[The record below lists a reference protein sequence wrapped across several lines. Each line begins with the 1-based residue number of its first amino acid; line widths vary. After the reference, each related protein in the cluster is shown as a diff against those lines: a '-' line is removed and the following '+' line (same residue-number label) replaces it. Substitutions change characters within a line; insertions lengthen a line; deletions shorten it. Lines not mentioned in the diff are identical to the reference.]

1 MTYRC
6 VATSVAGFVQQ
17 LAVCY
22 VARGYYFYVTGRIPE
37 RKDPTRIDAKL
48 IAQYE
53 LDVSKWMRA
62 RRRKGGQASVQYLR
76 HGRFFVIVATHG
88 AHSFF
93 TAEGKQIHD
102 FRKRP
107 LHFMGYA
114 VGCRR
119 ARGGG
124 AWHASVRIQ
133 RDVCAEL
140 KAHFAGIAVRR
151 SVDQLCRALRALPY
165 EPYAPVRD
173 QLRGILRAVNH
184 GRQAAGLELI
194 PHAALR
200 LRRIPVK
207 PFEDTNGSGITP
219 I

>member
-37 RKDPTRIDAKL
+37 RKDPARIDAKL
-48 IAQYE
+48 IAQYN
-53 LDVSKWMRA
+53 LAVSKWTRA
-62 RRRKGGQASVQYLR
+62 RRRRGGQASVQYLR
-76 HGRFFVIVATHG
+76 YDRFFVIIATHG
-88 AHSFF
+88 EHPFF
-93 TAEGKQIHD
+93 RAEGGQIHD

-114 VGCRR
+114 IGCRR

-124 AWHASVRIQ
+124 TWHASVRIQ
-133 RDVCAEL
+133 REACAEL
-140 KAHFAGIAVRR
+140 KAHLARLAVHR
-151 SVDQLCRALRALPY
+151 SVEELGRELRAIPY

-173 QLRGILRAVNH
+173 QLRGLLRAANH
-184 GRQAAGLELI
+184 RRHAAGLELI
-194 PHAALR
+194 PREALR
-200 LRRIPVK
+200 LRRGPVK
-207 PFEDTNGSGITP
+207 PFG
-219 I
+219 